1 MESPTALWAARLTNK
16 HLLKKSCKLRGQTKS
31 PGATSVARLTPTNT
45 ITVVASITARDRF
58 YILSRACA
66 LLGGSKHQICRCQV
80 SHSHQFDHDRIFD
93 INRLYSGE
101 IAIAIDDLEIQR

>member
-1 MESPTALWAARLTNK
+1 MQIKGSDEVSRCNFG
-16 HLLKKSCKLRGQTKS
+16 CKIDTDQYDHR
-31 PGATSVARLTPTNT
+31 
-45 ITVVASITARDRF
+45 VASITARDRF
-58 YILSRACA
+58 YILSRACT
-66 LLGGSKHQICRCQV
+66 LFGGSKHQICRCQV